1 MNGWDSE
8 RQIENGGKKKKA
20 AAAAKRKLLEILNKY
35 NCILTKTWKERCT
48 KVQSLDNIFFS
59 CF

>member
-8 RQIENGGKKKKA
+8 RQTENGGKKKKA

-35 NCILTKTWKERCT
+35 NCILTKT
-48 KVQSLDNIFFS
+48 
-59 CF
+59 

>member
-1 MNGWDSE
+1 M
-8 RQIENGGKKKKA
+8 GGILKGRLKMVEKKKKA